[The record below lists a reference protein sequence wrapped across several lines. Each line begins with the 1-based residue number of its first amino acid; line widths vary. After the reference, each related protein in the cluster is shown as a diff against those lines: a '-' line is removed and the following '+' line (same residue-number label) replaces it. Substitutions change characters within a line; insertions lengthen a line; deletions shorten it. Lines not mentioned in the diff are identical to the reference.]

1 MITDE
6 DLLAL
11 LLDATNQDHKHII
24 EICEQAKNGDQ
35 QARQTAKEI
44 IYMIYAAISGPYN
57 D

>member
-44 IYMIYAAISGPYN
+44 IYMIYAAISGPSH